1 MLIGN
6 LRQNT
11 DFQHDSELRL
21 DVSIDEQKPIRM
33 KGKNV
38 LCNST
43 FQQSERTDGS
53 VDGDKIVIALSDNH
67 EIKIVQALT
76 DNSSGD
82 LFFVVVVAGI
92 LYFNIINDRS
102 PLE

>member
-43 FQQSERTDGS
+43 FQQSERADGS
-53 VDGDKIVIALSDNH
+53 VDGVKIVIALSDDH
-67 EIKIVQALT
+67 EI
-76 DNSSGD
+76 
-82 LFFVVVVAGI
+82 
-92 LYFNIINDRS
+92 
-102 PLE
+102 

>member
-43 FQQSERTDGS
+43 FQQSERADGS
-53 VDGDKIVIALSDNH
+53 VDGVKIVIALSDDH

-102 PLE
+102 PLK